1 MPFMNVQ
8 EFEVDESDRSTTNY
22 DAVSGRL
29 AIEDDPPPGL
39 IFHSAG
45 FTGRGQFRI
54 VNVWD
59 TEENLDAFIEGRL
72 VEALKPLM
80 DSGAGNAP
88 TAQYCYELHH
98 FVKAP

>member
-8 EFEVDESDRSTTNY
+8 EFEVDEGDRSTSNY
-22 DAVSGRL
+22 DAVSERL
-29 AIEDDPPPGL
+29 GIAADPPPGL
-39 IFHSAG
+39 LFHTAG

-59 TEENLDAFIEGRL
+59 TEEHLDAFIEGRL

-80 DSGAGNAP
+80 DSGEGNAP
-88 TAQYCYELHH
+88 AAQYCYELHD
-98 FVKAP
+98 FVAP